1 VIQRDIRMKTV
12 NMWATNWTNKW
23 ALAIGVA
30 TVLAAS
36 VSTSALAQEVIIARP
51 PPPPMRVEVV
61 PVARPGYAWENGH
74 WRWAGRGYAWVPG
87 HWRGM
92 GRMCPPGMRP
102 GPYGRRCFR

>member
-1 VIQRDIRMKTV
+1 M
-12 NMWATNWTNKW
+12 
-23 ALAIGVA
+23 ALGFA

-36 VSTSALAQEVIIARP
+36 ASTSAFAQEVIIARP

-61 PVARPGYAWENGH
+61 PAQRPGYAWVNGH

-92 GRMCPPGMRP
+92 GRMCPPGMHP
-102 GPYGRRCFR
+102 GPYGQRCFR